1 MSNLD
6 PAVAAWLRKAHN
18 DLKNIRASLQ
28 SNDPAWDTVCYH
40 AQQAAEKSLK
50 AFLVAHGTLPPRV
63 HDLEELLSL
72 CKDFDASLDALAGD
86 CGLLTDYGVEVRYPD
101 VTEPDDAEAKSAVAA
116 AERVCSAIQQRIHD
130 QEKV

>member
-1 MSNLD
+1 MSGID
-6 PAVAAWLRKAHN
+6 PAVAAWLRKAEN

-28 SNDPAWDTVCYH
+28 SGDPAWDTVCYH

-72 CKDFDASLDALAGD
+72 CKDFDPSLDVLAGD

-101 VTEPDDAEAKSAVAA
+101 VTEPGESEGKLAVAS
-116 AERVCSAIQQRIHD
+116 AERICAALQQRL
-130 QEKV
+130 QTT